1 MLSLGGF
8 LNTWKW
14 PLIGLALAA
23 AFSAGWLVNGW
34 KHEADRAAALDDL
47 IAEQKKNWD
56 DAVKEEAKRIAGQAE
71 REAETET
78 VIEEVIR
85 YVEADSGHCRIGP
98 DSVRSLNRLRK

>member
-1 MLSLGGF
+1 MTF
-8 LNTWKW
+8 LLANWK
-14 PLIGLALAA
+14 PIAFALA
-23 AFSAGWLVNGW
+23 FVVGIGIGWTVNGW
-34 KHEADRAAALDDL
+34 KHEADRAAALEDL